1 MPEFEII
8 YKEYYQRVYAFL
20 YRLCDHRDLAEEL
33 TQETFYQA
41 FTSMH
46 RYQGNSD
53 IFTWLASIAKHCYYK
68 YLKKHKQDLHSANL
82 DMVADLICDNDDVNP
97 EIAVQK
103 RDIAETV
110 RGIVND
116 MPEKY
121 REAVILRIY
130 ADLSFAQVAKAM
142 NITENSAKV
151 LYFRAK
157 KMVMEALKHAYE
169 M

>member
-1 MPEFEII
+1 MTEFEVI
-8 YKEYYQRVYAFL
+8 YKEYYQRVFAFL
-20 YRLCDHRDLAEEL
+20 YRLCDHHDLAEEL

-46 RYQGNSD
+46 RYQGNSE

-68 YLKKHKQDLHSANL
+68 HLKKHKQNLQSINSDLA
-82 DMVADLICDNDDVNP
+82 ADLLCTPDTDDPELALQRKDNI
-97 EIAVQK
+97 EM
-103 RDIAETV
+103 V
-110 RGIVND
+110 RRIINE

-121 REAVILRIY
+121 REVIILRIY
-130 ADLSFAQVAKAM
+130 AELPFSQVAKAM
-142 NITENSAKV
+142 HITENSAKV

-157 KMVMEALKHAYE
+157 KMVMEALKNAYE

>member
-1 MPEFEII
+1 MTEFEII

-20 YRLCDHRDLAEEL
+20 YRLCDHHDLAEEL

-46 RYQGNSD
+46 RYQGKSEV
-53 IFTWLASIAKHCYYK
+53 FTWLASIAKHCYYK
-68 YLKKHKQDLHSANL
+68 YLKKHKQDLQSANL
-82 DMVADLICDNDDVNP
+82 DMVADLICDSDDTNP
-97 EIAVQK
+97 EIAIQK
-103 RDIAETV
+103 KDIAETV
-110 RGIVND
+110 RKIVND

-157 KMVMEALKHAYE
+157 KMVMEALKNAYE

>member
-1 MPEFEII
+1 MTEFEVI

-20 YRLCDHRDLAEEL
+20 YRLCDHHDLAEEL

-46 RYQGNSD
+46 RYHGDSE

-68 YLKKHKQDLHSANL
+68 HLKKHRQNL
-82 DMVADLICDNDDVNP
+82 RSVNP
-97 EIAVQK
+97 
-103 RDIAETV
+103 DIAADQLCAPDDDPELALQRKDNIEMV
-110 RGIVND
+110 RQIIND

-121 REAVILRIY
+121 REVIILRIY
-130 ADLSFAQVAKAM
+130 AELPFSQVAKAM

-151 LYFRAK
+151 LFFRAK
-157 KMVMEALKHAYE
+157 KIVMEALKNAYE

>member
-1 MPEFEII
+1 MTEFEVI
-8 YKEYYQRVYAFL
+8 YKEYYQRVFAFL
-20 YRLCDHRDLAEEL
+20 YRLCDHHDLAEEL

-46 RYQGNSD
+46 RYQGNSE

-68 YLKKHKQDLHSANL
+68 HLKKHKQNLQSINSDLA
-82 DMVADLICDNDDVNP
+82 ADLLCTPDADDPELALQRKDNI
-97 EIAVQK
+97 EM
-103 RDIAETV
+103 V
-110 RGIVND
+110 RRVINE

-121 REAVILRIY
+121 REVIILRIY
-130 ADLSFAQVAKAM
+130 AELPFSQVAKAM
-142 NITENSAKV
+142 HITENSAKV

-157 KMVMEALKHAYE
+157 KMVMEALKNAYE

>member
-1 MPEFEII
+1 MTEFEII

-20 YRLCDHRDLAEEL
+20 YRLCDHHDLAEEL

-46 RYQGNSD
+46 RYQGRSEV
-53 IFTWLASIAKHCYYK
+53 FTWLASIAKHSYYK
-68 YLKKHKQDLHSANL
+68 YLKKHRQDLQSANL
-82 DMVADLICDNDDVNP
+82 DMVADLLCAPDDDNP
-97 EIAVQK
+97 ELALQRK
-103 RDIAETV
+103 DIIETV
-110 RGIVND
+110 RNIVND

-130 ADLSFAQVAKAM
+130 ADLPFSQVAKAM

-157 KMVMEALKHAYE
+157 KMVMEALKNAYE

>member
-1 MPEFEII
+1 MTEFEVI
-8 YKEYYQRVYAFL
+8 YKEYYQRVFAFL
-20 YRLCDHRDLAEEL
+20 YRLCDHHDLAEEL

-46 RYQGNSD
+46 RYQGNSE

-68 YLKKHKQDLHSANL
+68 HLKKHKQNLQSINSDLA
-82 DMVADLICDNDDVNP
+82 ADLLCTPDADDPELALQRKDNI
-97 EIAVQK
+97 EM
-103 RDIAETV
+103 V
-110 RGIVND
+110 RRIINE

-121 REAVILRIY
+121 REVIILRIY
-130 ADLSFAQVAKAM
+130 AELPFSQVAKAM
-142 NITENSAKV
+142 HITENSAKV

-157 KMVMEALKHAYE
+157 KMVMEALKNAYE

>member
-1 MPEFEII
+1 MPEFEIL

-20 YRLCDHRDLAEEL
+20 YRLCDHHDLAEEL

-46 RYQGNSD
+46 RYQGTSEV
-53 IFTWLASIAKHCYYK
+53 FTWLASIAKHCYYK
-68 YLKKHKQDLHSANL
+68 YLKKNKQDLQSANL
-82 DMVADLICDNDDVNP
+82 DMVADLICDNDDTNP

-103 RDIAETV
+103 RDIAETIK
-110 RGIVND
+110 RIVNE
-116 MPEKY
+116 MPDKY

-130 ADLSFAQVAKAM
+130 ADLPFAQVAKAM

-157 KMVMEALKHAYE
+157 KMVMEALKNAYE
-169 M
+169 L

>member
-1 MPEFEII
+1 MPEFEVL

-20 YRLCDHRDLAEEL
+20 YRLCDHADTAEEL

-46 RYQGNSD
+46 RYQGNSEV
-53 IFTWLASIAKHCYYK
+53 FTWLASIAKHTYYK
-68 YLKKHKQDLHSANL
+68 HLKKHRQDLQSTNL
-82 DMVADLICDNDDVNP
+82 DAVTELVCENEDANP
-97 EIAVQK
+97 ELALQK
-103 RDIAETV
+103 KDIAETI
-110 RGIVND
+110 RGIIGQ

-130 ADLSFAQVAKAM
+130 ADLPFSQVAKAM
-142 NITENSAKV
+142 NITESSAKV

-157 KMVMEALKHAYE
+157 KMVLEALKNAYE
-169 M
+169 V